1 VFPVA
6 DQSLKGGHHLGEIA
20 ASLREPFYL
29 KLSKKKKFESAMN
42 KIETITSTD
51 IDGNLLMP

>member
-1 VFPVA
+1 MFPVV

-29 KLSKKKKFESAMN
+29 KLSKIDGTMN
-42 KIETITSTD
+42 KIGTITSTD
-51 IDGNLLMP
+51 IDGKKKSL

>member
-1 VFPVA
+1 VA

-29 KLSKKKKFESAMN
+29 KLLKKKFESAMN

>member
-1 VFPVA
+1 VA